1 MRKYSQWNTLEV
13 LEIIFVDIGIPKKE
27 LLLKELR
34 SQNMFP
40 QMTVLRLKPVR
51 HGYSVLICHFV
62 QDNTGLCLLS
72 GCNYCQTPF

>member
-1 MRKYSQWNTLEV
+1 MRKYSQWNILEV
-13 LEIIFVDIGIPKKE
+13 LEVIFVDTGIPKKE

-40 QMTVLRLKPVR
+40 QMTLLRLKPIR
-51 HGYSVLICHFV
+51 HGSSVLIGHFV

-72 GCNYCQTPF
+72 GCNYYQTPV

>member
-1 MRKYSQWNTLEV
+1 MRKYSQWNTAEV

-27 LLLKELR
+27 LLLKERR

-40 QMTVLRLKPVR
+40 KMTLLRLKPIR
-51 HGYSVLICHFV
+51 LGYSVLIGHSV

-72 GCNYCQTPF
+72 GCNHYQTPF